1 MNVSPLC
8 EKINPKHTPRS
19 TTLQGSFLYLR
30 GYPAMLQPF
39 PMHEYPHTLEK
50 SESSFS
56 TFSSWNR
63 PRQHVE
69 RERD

>member
-1 MNVSPLC
+1 
-8 EKINPKHTPRS
+8 
-19 TTLQGSFLYLR
+19 
-30 GYPAMLQPF
+30 MLQPF